1 MEFSPT
7 SPNYIPALCDTVTR
21 VHTHTVPNKTQM
33 RAFPQ
38 RARTGCFTLEVR
50 AESRYLGRLRDETP
64 LSCREQAPPWV
75 TERTRHR
82 GADRRDFKERTAVGR
97 GMCFLKACCR
107 DGRWF

>member
-21 VHTHTVPNKTQM
+21 VQTHTIPHKTQM

-38 RARTGCFTLEVR
+38 RARTGCFNLEVR

-75 TERTRHR
+75 TENQPQR
-82 GADRRDFKERTAVGR
+82 
-97 GMCFLKACCR
+97 CR
-107 DGRWF
+107 QKRLQREDSCGEGKCAS